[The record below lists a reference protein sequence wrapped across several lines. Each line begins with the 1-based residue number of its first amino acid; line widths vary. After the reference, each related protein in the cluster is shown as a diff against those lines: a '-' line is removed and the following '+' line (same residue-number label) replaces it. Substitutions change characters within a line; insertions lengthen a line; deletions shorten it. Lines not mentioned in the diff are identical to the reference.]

1 MVMSQA
7 IARLLGAGGVWTD
20 RRASAATE
28 MALVLPGIAFILLN
42 VVDLG
47 VYIYTRMQVD
57 LAAQE
62 AVGAARVL
70 CDTAAKLP
78 ATTNCGGT
86 LSSTMT
92 TAAQNTTLGSNVTLG
107 SASEAYYCA
116 DSSGTLVQVATANA
130 TPPANCSTILSG
142 STSKPGDYISVTA
155 SYTFTPV
162 FPGASVA
169 SLMPATIQRT
179 AWMRLQ

>member
-1 MVMSQA
+1 MQRTISW
-7 IARLLGAGGVWTD
+7 LLGTEGFWTD

-70 CDTAAKLP
+70 CDTTAELP

-92 TAAQNTTLGSNVTLG
+92 SAAQNTTLGSNVTLG
-107 SASEAYYCA
+107 SPSEAYYCA
-116 DSSGTLVQVATANA
+116 NSSGTLVQVAATNA
-130 TPPANCSTILSG
+130 TPPANCSATLSG

-155 SYTFTPV
+155 SYNFTPV